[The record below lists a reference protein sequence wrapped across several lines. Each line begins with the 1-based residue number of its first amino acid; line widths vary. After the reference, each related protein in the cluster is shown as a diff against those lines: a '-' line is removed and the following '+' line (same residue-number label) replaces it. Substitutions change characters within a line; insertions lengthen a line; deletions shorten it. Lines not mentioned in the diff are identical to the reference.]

1 MPRRILIIQA
11 HPDPDDHHLCHAL
24 ADAYADAATAAGHRV
39 ARLDLA
45 SLDIPL
51 LRREREFEHE
61 PPPPSLVPA
70 QQAIAGADHILLVFP
85 LWLGTMPALVK
96 AFLEQVMRPGFAFGR
111 QEGGGFPRKLLAGR
125 TARLVVTMGMP
136 AALYRLWYGA
146 HGLRW
151 LERNILH
158 FVGIRPVRRGL
169 FGLVGAASVARRE
182 KWLRSMRRLGAKGA

>member
-11 HPDPDDHHLCHAL
+11 HPDADDHHLCHAL

-51 LRREREFEHE
+51 LRREREFELE

-70 QQAIAGADHILLVFP
+70 QQAIAEAEHILLVFP

-96 AFLEQVMRPGFAFGR
+96 AFLEQV
-111 QEGGGFPRKLLAGR
+111 
-125 TARLVVTMGMP
+125 
-136 AALYRLWYGA
+136 
-146 HGLRW
+146 
-151 LERNILH
+151 
-158 FVGIRPVRRGL
+158 
-169 FGLVGAASVARRE
+169 
-182 KWLRSMRRLGAKGA
+182 

>member
-1 MPRRILIIQA
+1 MTRRILIIQA
-11 HPDPDDHHLCHAL
+11 HPDPDGSHLCHGL
-24 ADAYADAATAAGHRV
+24 AGAYADAAAAAGHR
-39 ARLDLA
+39 ATHLDLA

-51 LRREREFEHE
+51 LRREREFDHE

-70 QQAIAGADHILLVFP
+70 QQAIGEAEHILLVFP

-111 QEGGGFPRKLLAGR
+111 QDGGGFPRKLLTGR

-136 AALYRLWYGA
+136 AALYRFWYGA
-146 HGLRW
+146 HGLRS

-158 FVGIRPVRRGL
+158 FVGIRPVRRSL
-169 FGLVGAASVARRE
+169 FGSVGTASPARRE
-182 KWLRSMRRLGAKGA
+182 RWLRSMRRLGAMGA